1 MHRPAHIMYDINW
14 EEVILRLLSYVL
26 KRLVVMPFIIL
37 GLILLVFII
46 CRVIPADPVSFIAG
60 PTATPEQ
67 VAQLKHK
74 WGLDKPLHV
83 QFLLY
88 VRQLA
93 KGDFGISLYTH
104 RPVIKDIMGRL
115 PATLELTFVA
125 VCVSVLVGIP
135 LGIISAL
142 WRNSWLDHLLRGA
155 SIGGLAIVGFWLAIM
170 LQLLISYKLG
180 FLPLTGR
187 IGVDPPQHIT
197 GFFII
202 DSVVTLNGKALLS
215 SIKHLLL
222 PAISVAFSAFATIVR
237 FTRAGVLDVI
247 RSDYVLHERAMG
259 LPYSIIVLKYVLR
272 SAITSTVTQIGL
284 LFAMLLGGEVVIETV
299 FDWPGIG
306 IFLVKSIL
314 LSDYKVILGVTVWIG
329 FIYIVVN
336 LIIDIL
342 QTFIDPREVEK

>member
-1 MHRPAHIMYDINW
+1 M
-14 EEVILRLLSYVL
+14 RLLSYVL
-26 KRLVVMPFIIL
+26 KRLATMPPIIV
-37 GLILLVFII
+37 GLVLLVFLI
-46 CRVIPADPVSFIAG
+46 CRVIPADPISFIAG
-60 PTATPEQ
+60 GHATEEQ
-67 VAQLKHK
+67 IAQLKHK

-93 KGDFGISLYTH
+93 KGDLGISFYTH

-115 PATLELTFVA
+115 PATLELTIVA
-125 VCVSVLVGIP
+125 VLISVLLGIP

-142 WRNSWLDHLLRGA
+142 WRNSWLDHFIRGVT
-155 SIGGLAIVGFWLAIM
+155 IGGLAIVSFWLAIM

-187 IGVDPPQHIT
+187 IGVHPPQHIT
-197 GFFII
+197 GFFIF
-202 DSVVTLNGKALLS
+202 DSILTFDAEALFS
-215 SIKHLLL
+215 SIKHIIL
-222 PAISVAFSAFATIVR
+222 PATAVAFSTFATIVR

-247 RSDYVLHERAMG
+247 RSDYVLYEQAMG
-259 LPYSIIVLKYVLR
+259 LPYSIIVLKYILR

-284 LFAMLLGGEVVIETV
+284 LFAMLLGGEVVIEMV

-329 FIYIVVN
+329 LIYIVVN
-336 LIIDIL
+336 LIIDTL
-342 QTFIDPREVEK
+342 HTFIDPREVEK